1 VITEPARET
10 LWVLSRE
17 GDTITLIEPDGMC
30 VETAFADLH
39 LVHIVTNDSGPLGLD
54 VWWLLE
60 GEEDVLCAFPLGATG
75 EQAVVDLLMILP
87 GFDHMAMINAMSTP
101 DNSDFVVWRRGAA
114 TV

>member
-1 VITEPARET
+1 MAGQDREK
-10 LWVLSRE
+10 LWVLSRQ
-17 GDTITLIEPDGMC
+17 GDMITLIEPDGER

-60 GEEDVLCAFPLGATG
+60 DEDGEVLCAFPLGATG

-87 GFDHMAMINAMSTP
+87 GFDHMAMINAMSTS
-101 DNSDFVVWRRGAA
+101 DNSDFVVWRRAPA
-114 TV
+114 